1 MRRPTAVAPDPPNA
15 SKTGRGTGPLKAI
28 MPLLTKP
35 ALVAAILTAASA
47 GAFAESGRPTD
58 YVAPVQ
64 VATVDRHAD
73 DGFARYQA
81 VVDGPHRAVFD
92 KHAEATVSPALDTY
106 ATYLMVVDGM

>member
-1 MRRPTAVAPDPPNA
+1 MT
-15 SKTGRGTGPLKAI
+15 
-28 MPLLTKP
+28 LLTKP

-106 ATYLMVVDGM
+106 ATYLMVVDGLGRDAALERSRTRQQ